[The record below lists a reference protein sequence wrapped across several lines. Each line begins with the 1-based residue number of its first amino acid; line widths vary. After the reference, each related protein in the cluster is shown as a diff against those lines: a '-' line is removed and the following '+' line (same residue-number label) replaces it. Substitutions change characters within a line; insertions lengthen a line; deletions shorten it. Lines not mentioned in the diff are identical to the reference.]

1 MHFEIAEVPGT
12 VTATR
17 TVDGAREGGF
27 RVAVRVVV
35 TTAATLARRRRTATR
50 TTGMSDGVPATPLPT
65 AGVQTGVCSKEPG
78 ESRG

>member
-1 MHFEIAEVPGT
+1 MHFEIAEVPRP

-50 TTGMSDGVPATPLPT
+50 RNGISDGVPVMPSST
-65 AGVQTGVCSKEPG
+65 AGMQTRVCSEEPG